1 MLAEWHEK
9 RYAPQNSILAIS
21 GDVHAAKLIPKLRQW
36 LAAWQR
42 SKASVTFP
50 AGPPP
55 VAKGKVFLV
64 DRPGSVQTT
73 LLMGNLAI
81 DRTNP
86 AYLSLVVLNKVLA
99 AASA

>member
-1 MLAEWHEK
+1 LYGEYPAAVVSATPESVDSLTSTMLADWHEK
-9 RYAPQNSILAIS
+9 RYAPQNTILAIS
-21 GDVHAAKLIPKLRQW
+21 GDVHAATLIPKLRQW

-64 DRPGSVQTT
+64 DGQGRCR
-73 LLMGNLAI
+73 LLC
-81 DRTNP
+81 
-86 AYLSLVVLNKVLA
+86 
-99 AASA
+99 